1 MVLVELDNYVQKMK
15 LECFLT
21 PYTKINSIWTK
32 DLNVRPEMIKLLEEN
47 IDRTVYDISHSKIL
61 YDPRPRAME
70 IKTEI
75 NKWDLIHLKSFCR
88 AKETMNKMKR

>member
-1 MVLVELDNYVQKMK
+1 M
-15 LECFLT
+15 
-21 PYTKINSIWTK
+21 
-32 DLNVRPEMIKLLEEN
+32 
-47 IDRTVYDISHSKIL
+47 YDISHSKIL

-88 AKETMNKMKR
+88 AKETISKVKGQPSKWEKTIENETTDRHEFTKCISISHNSIPEKQIIQLKKKKSEPKI